1 VNPNWDTSANV
12 PSAAAK
18 SQVPVVIYFKDGSSV
33 LPSDYW
39 ISDNTFY
46 YVLGGE
52 QNSVP
57 LSRVDLPHTNDVNH
71 RNGATFWLK
80 SAPDDS
86 APAGQAP
93 AGAPVSPQ
101 DDKA

>member
-12 PSAAAK
+12 PRAAAQ

-39 ISDNTFY
+39 MGDNTFY

-93 AGAPVSPQ
+93 AGAPASPQ